1 VTSPP
6 HPDGGHVFLS
16 YAAEDREVARALT
29 DALVKKGYTVWWDR
43 LIDAGTEWDREIQ
56 RALSEAVAVVVL
68 WSRASVDSHYVRAEA
83 RHAAQRRALVP
94 VMIDA
99 CEPPMPFGE
108 FQSIDLTSWRDGGDD
123 AVIAA
128 IVGAIERIQS
138 GRPPETSHHRW
149 SDRASQRVWQPIGI
163 VVRYFADLFEFA
175 TGPKTFLLSR
185 WPAPGFLAASGM
197 FFAAS
202 LVLVF
207 LIELPLWMKIGAR
220 ASSEALA
227 TFMFGPIRMLVVGVI
242 VHAAWRLVGGVE
254 PALKTLGAVAY
265 MYSLTAILYGF
276 FQIITVGL
284 LRALAP
290 EAARTIFSSM
300 FEGRPE
306 QGIIGA
312 IEGYGLVPA
321 AAFLALFFWPVIG
334 VPFVCWG
341 AFRIRNHASRTQ
353 SGIAATVTLV
363 LGVLASGLAVFM
375 AFASVGPG

>member
-1 VTSPP
+1 
-6 HPDGGHVFLS
+6 
-16 YAAEDREVARALT
+16 
-29 DALVKKGYTVWWDR
+29 
-43 LIDAGTEWDREIQ
+43 
-56 RALSEAVAVVVL
+56 
-68 WSRASVDSHYVRAEA
+68 
-83 RHAAQRRALVP
+83 
-94 VMIDA
+94 
-99 CEPPMPFGE
+99 
-108 FQSIDLTSWRDGGDD
+108 
-123 AVIAA
+123 
-128 IVGAIERIQS
+128 
-138 GRPPETSHHRW
+138 
-149 SDRASQRVWQPIGI
+149 
-163 VVRYFADLFEFA
+163 
-175 TGPKTFLLSR
+175 
-185 WPAPGFLAASGM
+185 
-197 FFAAS
+197 
-202 LVLVF
+202 
-207 LIELPLWMKIGAR
+207 
-220 ASSEALA
+220 
-227 TFMFGPIRMLVVGVI
+227 MFGPIRMLVVGVI

-265 MYSLTAILYGF
+265 MYSLTAVLYGF